1 MAKKKKIVIL
11 GCGRVGARLARSL
24 TEAGHEVIVIDR
36 NGDQFRRLGENFPGK
51 KVLGDGLDIDVLAGA
66 GIEAADVFVA
76 ATDGDNTNVMSAQ
89 VACRKFNVC
98 RSIVRMYDPIRA
110 GAYREEFG
118 INTVCPT
125 EIVADLIQ
133 REVEEG

>member
-1 MAKKKKIVIL
+1 MGKKKKVVIL
-11 GCGRVGARLARSL
+11 GCGRVGSRLAKAL
-24 TEAGHEVIVIDR
+24 AEAGHEVIVIDQ
-36 NGDQFRRLGENFPGK
+36 NEDQFRRLGEGFTGK

-66 GIEAADVFVA
+66 GIEGADVFVA

-89 VACRKFNVC
+89 VACRRFRVC

-125 EIVADLIQ
+125 ELVSDMIQ